1 MVLASCLNR
10 STDPVV
16 WMSLPQW
23 YVISMYRLNEPFKF
37 LWRIFLSKCFLV
49 FSYPNSFYGK
59 LKDIDIE
66 QCMSTPRMSCERVMS
81 TDCSFEDDNTTY
93 ISTWPKQDSAKDC
106 ENKCKLTTIP
116 ECHFWMHH
124 WSNETCDLYERDKRA
139 CHSVGGPASLT
150 GLYCTGMT

>member
-1 MVLASCLNR
+1 M
-10 STDPVV
+10 
-16 WMSLPQW
+16 
-23 YVISMYRLNEPFKF
+23 
-37 LWRIFLSKCFLV
+37 
-49 FSYPNSFYGK
+49 YPNCVYCK

-81 TDCSFEDDNTTY
+81 ADCSFEDDHTTY
-93 ISTWPKQDSAKDC
+93 ISTWPRQKSAKDC

-124 WSNETCDLYERDKRA
+124 WSNETCDLYERDKRK

-150 GLYCTGMT
+150 GLYCTGITYDKPCRFLNFVTKNK